1 MIVIREKG
9 ITITATMIRE
19 EIAAEITEIH
29 IIEIIKAGTT
39 TTVTRI
45 ASDRRTRQ
53 GMTETI
59 NNLTRGMVVDLTL
72 AQRGFT
78 IETPKEIIINLIRER
93 REIME
98 WQGVEIA
105 NTTRKSIKIDKRV
118 IRPRKDIME
127 DIILVIDLPTTTS
140 TLEKPHIEINQIMNI
155 KEISD
160 LRKDSNL
167 HNKIE
172 IARTI

>member
-1 MIVIREKG
+1 MMTREG
-9 ITITATMIRE
+9 V
-19 EIAAEITEIH
+19 AAEITEIH
-29 IIEIIKAGTT
+29 IIEIIKAGIPTT
-39 TTVTRI
+39 TSTLI
-45 ASDRRTRQ
+45 ASDRHTKQ

-59 NNLTRGMVVDLTL
+59 NNLTRGTVADLIPL

-78 IETPKEIIINLIRER
+78 IETPKEIINHLIRER
-93 REIME
+93 RKSME
-98 WQGVEIA
+98 WRGVEIA
-105 NTTRKSIKIDKRV
+105 NTTKKSIKIDKRV

-127 DIILVIDLPTTTS
+127 DIIWAIDLPTTMS

-160 LRKDSNL
+160 LRKGSNL

-172 IARTI
+172 IARII